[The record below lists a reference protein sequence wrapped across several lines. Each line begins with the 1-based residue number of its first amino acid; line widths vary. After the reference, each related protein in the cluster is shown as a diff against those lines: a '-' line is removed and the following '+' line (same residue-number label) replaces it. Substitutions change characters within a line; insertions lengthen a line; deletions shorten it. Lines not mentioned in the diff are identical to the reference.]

1 MVETVYPC
9 PLGSCLEEKLTMML
23 RKKNGLASVRGVCA
37 VIFILFSFLWLYEF
51 QADVLAVAQHV
62 LSQGQTHYDRTIG
75 AVLITA
81 VLMLLQ
87 LCVYAVTRLSRRTHA
102 LTYLPSMLVL
112 AVISDVPSDIDY
124 HFSFGAWAWVIP
136 VVLIAWGGVVWLA
149 KHVMP
154 FENDDK
160 TPTGVFSRR
169 MWINLLQMMIMMI
182 VVTVVGNTNAVFHF
196 TAHAETA
203 LLRNDAESATRVGIR
218 SEETDECLSMLRIHA
233 LARQGQLAEQLFCYP
248 LKGNSA
254 DMLPLKGSR
263 SRLRLL
269 PADSIWKAFGARPVY
284 AMTTK
289 FYLSALERDTVEHP
303 MVADYVLCGLLI
315 DRQLDDFAEAL
326 PRYYSMEEDSLPRHY
341 REALSLRR
349 LLRHHGS
356 NIAADSVADNVY
368 YNYYKQ

>member
-1 MVETVYPC
+1 M
-9 PLGSCLEEKLTMML
+9 
-23 RKKNGLASVRGVCA
+23 RGVCA
-37 VIFILFSFLWLYEF
+37 LVFILFSFLWLYEF

-81 VLMLLQ
+81 LLMLLQ
-87 LCVYAVTRLSRRTHA
+87 LCVYAATRLSRRTHA
-102 LTYLPSMLVL
+102 LTYLPSMLAL
-112 AVISDVPSDIDY
+112 TVISDVPSDIDR
-124 HFSFGAWAWVIP
+124 HFSLGSWVWVVP
-136 VVLIAWGGVVWLA
+136 VVLVVWGAVVWLA
-149 KHVMP
+149 KHVLP
-154 FENDDK
+154 FENDGK
-160 TPTGVFSRR
+160 TPTGVCSRR
-169 MWINLLQMMIMMI
+169 MWINLLQMVIMMM
-182 VVTVVGNTNAVFHF
+182 VVTFVGNTNAVFHF

-203 LLRNDAESATRVGIR
+203 LLRNDAESATRVGMR

-233 LARQGQLAEQLFCYP
+233 LARQGMLAEQLFHYP

-254 DMLPLKGSR
+254 DMLPLKGSH

-284 AMTTK
+284 PMTTR
-289 FYLSALERDTVEHP
+289 FYLSALERDSIHHS

-326 PRYYSMEEDSLPRHY
+326 PRYYNMAEDSLPRHY

-349 LLRHHGS
+349 LLKCQGS
-356 NIAADSVADNVY
+356 NIAADSVADNL
-368 YNYYKQ
+368 YYKYYKK